1 MKKNILIPIDFKTE
15 SLNTLKLAV
24 QNSEKDEVHAVLLYA
39 GLLSNSFT
47 DLLFYSTRDMIKAH
61 MHPEFEQALSI
72 IKNRYENTLKSF
84 EIKLQHSN
92 NLASMR
98 KFLTNNNIDEIYIP
112 KSYLLEPGDN
122 GFDPTPLLRESH
134 YPLYE
139 MDWKCNANPQQKNQ
153 LDSIF
158 NT

>member
-1 MKKNILIPIDFKTE
+1 MKKNILIPIDFKID

-24 QNSEKDEVHAVLLYA
+24 QESGNDEIHAVLLYA

-47 DLLFYSTRDMIKAH
+47 DLLFYSTRDMIKSH
-61 MHPEFEQALSI
+61 VHPEFEQAISI
-72 IKNRYENTLKSF
+72 IKNRFENNLKTF
-84 EIKLQHSN
+84 EIKTQHSN
-92 NLASMR
+92 NIVSMR
-98 KFLTNNNIDEIYIP
+98 KFLTNNSIDEIYIP
-112 KSYLLEPGDN
+112 KSYRLETGAN
-122 GFDPTPLLRESH
+122 GFDPIPLLRESH

-139 MDWKCNANPQQKNQ
+139 MDWKLQAHTQFKNQ